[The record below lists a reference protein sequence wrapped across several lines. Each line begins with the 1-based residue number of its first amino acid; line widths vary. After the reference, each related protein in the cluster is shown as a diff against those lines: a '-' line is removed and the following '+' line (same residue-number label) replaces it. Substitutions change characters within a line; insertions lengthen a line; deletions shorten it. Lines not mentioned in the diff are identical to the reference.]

1 MYLHTVQTGLQFRVQ
16 SFNKRP
22 RVHTDP
28 YRRSDLTQDLAL
40 TYADLQIP
48 LCSDFSHSAL
58 INSILVISILFPVFV
73 FTSLESYP
81 NIKYEHP

>member
-22 RVHTDP
+22 RVNADP
-28 YRRSDLTQDLAL
+28 HRRPNLTQDLAL
-40 TYADLQIP
+40 TYADFQIP
-48 LCSDFSHSAL
+48 LGSDFSHSAL
-58 INSILVISILFPVFV
+58 INSTLVISILFPVFV
-73 FTSLESYP
+73 FTSLESYS